1 MSWFNFSSKKRPD
14 AQGFAP
20 KRKGQELPQA
30 FILEPIL
37 TPSGLLDGTD
47 NPIDIVDIDIS
58 VDQIADIDIPEI
70 EESFGDTS
78 DNDLEEIAFV
88 TSVEGEET
96 LEEIPFVTSLDDVAE
111 SEATDEALT
120 DETPLNESLLTGLD
134 SSSVTFESGVFTVG
148 QTGEVSV
155 DFLFD
160 GGGYEGELAV
170 FSLEG
175 MEEFEPGSEAFI
187 QEAASRGLSD
197 SELGHV
203 VISDQ
208 TEGARFVG
216 ELGESDQNSGEYLGV
231 KTVQMRPGD
240 EFGFMLVPNSTVQR
254 VFDNPDVGGAARP
267 LFSMATA
274 NPDDGFHVGQIAD
287 VTGDGS
293 TFVMEDLR
301 VDTKSDGD
309 YNDVIFQVRGATGE
323 AALIDEVID
332 SGKDWRETD
341 LGQALID
348 YAEPY
353 ITPDTPDDG
362 GLLTDELVGESPT
375 NDIPVDE
382 GEIVTEPTTDES
394 TDVVIDEPV
403 NNSEIVTEPTTDSEL
418 AEPVQYEFPQEN
430 QPLVGIID
438 TGFSDNNPDIDYS
451 RISLGQD
458 RIDGDNNPLME
469 AGEGNEHGTHVLGII
484 GATQDNDI
492 GVEGIN
498 DDAPLWVGRAV
509 GSGKWAESLV
519 EFVDAAQESGQPN
532 AVVNLSMDLT
542 QIDADGNVT
551 TRYEFT
557 PMERA
562 AIEYARQN
570 NVMLVVAAGN
580 DGDVMS
586 VLGQASQEFD
596 NILTVGA
603 AEQFDLETS
612 VWKGAD
618 RTDYS
623 SYGHGLDVMAY
634 GGTADNPQLSLAEE
648 GTSGMAGT
656 SVATAKV
663 TGAVSQVWA
672 ANPELSYR
680 QVVEIIK
687 NTATDLGST
696 GHDAETGAGLLNI
709 AAAVHLAKATKPE
722 EHITPN
728 LLIPETWNGEGVF
741 TAGDRAVNDNAPTLT
756 VHNLHASPN
765 EVISAANF
773 FSVTHQDGNSIVQ
786 YKFYSSDQMPGSGYF
801 TLNGVKTGVSFTIN
815 ADQLKDLQFVSGSE
829 PGKTQT
835 FSIRASDGKVWSSAI
850 NAVVNPQTINGSIQ
864 ENKQPEII
872 VHNRAFKPEE
882 TVPLSTLFSVN
893 DADGDAMQIYHIYD
907 RNHGDNSGYITL
919 NGVKQSGSIYV
930 NASQLKDMQFVASSE
945 AGKTET
951 LAIRAFD
958 GKHWSQYSNFV
969 ANPLPINGS
978 AATNRLPVISINNV
992 TLSPGATVAG
1002 SSLFSVQDS
1011 DGDDIQSYYFHN
1023 RDSGSKSGYFT
1034 LNGVK
1039 QPRTLYIN
1047 ASQLKDLQFVAGSE
1061 PDKEQSI
1068 VISAFDGKHWSDDL
1082 VVPINSSG
1090 SAQSPTD
1097 SLSSVA
1103 KKAIDDVYQV
1113 NKNKLGQPISEPV
1126 DLGNG
1131 FLKQSFESGYITWN
1145 GQKAVPY
1152 FIGTGH
1158 QLPNIDLP
1166 ETIFPIWQP
1175 TPTANIIDA
1184 LDGRHTYPNMRG
1196 SSEYWVDLKGSKNVI
1211 NLAARNTGLAH
1222 PDLRT
1227 TVYRDLG
1234 NGQLQQI
1241 PLTGVNPDDNYASLQ
1256 DLSAGKYLIKVDV
1269 EQEKADIPYEMIVNL
1284 DQAGDSLAKARN
1296 LNREYGKIDGKRI
1309 IVSDHVGL
1317 PVGDKDLYAF
1327 TTSNFQPVL
1336 QFAVRSLYSDLNQ
1349 ETKNRSLD
1357 GDIKMRLLDANG
1369 KEVLSVNSVNRKPT
1383 FAAENLKPNSKY
1395 YIEVTARNG
1404 SRTNYDLVLNFEQI
1418 WAQSGRHEFKGLTG
1432 QIEYNFRVDS
1442 NATDRTLHTAVRDV
1456 RGQTIDSIHYTS
1468 KIYRKQ
1474 NGQWVAVN
1482 PNSTG
1487 NSVLRYDSLRPG
1499 EYRVVMTPKPSM
1511 PSSSYTFVHNLDQAG
1526 QTRSDAR
1533 NLGQIGGKRV
1543 TVNDHVGVPTGELD
1557 YYKFSTGSDP
1567 RLLQFAVRHP
1577 SGSGSLPLEGDVELI
1592 LYDKNGKQLKKVN
1605 SRNRKSTYD
1614 EYELKANSEY
1624 YVRVKAKSGDSGNYH
1639 LVLNAKVKRNTGG
1652 TNPNPNYIY
1661 KEADYLNTLYQDNV
1675 GNTIS
1680 SEYDWYHKN
1689 RYATDSI
1696 DGHGVDGKVYAL
1708 VGGEVIEAKNGK
1720 VLPDHQK
1727 NTEAKRNKVW
1737 KYNGTVAIFNSE
1749 LNKTFIYWHFAE
1761 GSVDESLKN
1770 KTIKAGSLIGVEGET
1785 GVSFGVHTHI
1795 QVHNGR
1801 VTVDMAN
1808 SKAPHR
1814 TSRLHIPTVFQKA
1827 VRKGLVKLYR

>member
-1 MSWFNFSSKKRPD
+1 MESSDVATSKQTATVPSTASSTKARSHNGVFRWLTSFWNGLFGSKSPPHNQSLVD
-14 AQGFAP
+14 KSP
-20 KRKGQELPQA
+20 VLLQA
-30 FILEPIL
+30 FILEPMY
-37 TPSGLLDGTD
+37 TPSGLVDG
-47 NPIDIVDIDIS
+47 IDDTPDLATMDIDTPELPELGEDWDIS
-58 VDQIADIDIPEI
+58 DEDSQTFSHGDGDVDLIPE
-70 EESFGDTS
+70 DTADS
-78 DNDLEEIAFV
+78 IA
-88 TSVEGEET
+88 ET
-96 LEEIPFVTSLDDVAE
+96 TP
-111 SEATDEALT
+111 
-120 DETPLNESLLTGLD
+120 ETPLLTDQLED
-134 SSSVTFESGVFTVG
+134 IPFINPTFESGTFTVG
-148 QTGEVSV
+148 ETGDVSI

-160 GGGYEGELAV
+160 GGNYQGELAI
-170 FSLEG
+170 FSLDG
-175 MEEFEPGSEAFI
+175 MDEFEPGSEEFI
-187 QEAASRGLSD
+187 QEAASRALSD
-197 SELGHV
+197 SELGH
-203 VISDQ
+203 IAIADQ
-208 TEGARFVG
+208 TEGARFSD
-216 ELGESDQNSGEYLGV
+216 ELAEVNDNAGEYLGV
-231 KTVQMRPGD
+231 KTFQMRPGD
-240 EFGFMLVPNSTVQR
+240 EFGVMLVPNSTVQQ
-254 VFDNPDVGGAARP
+254 VFDNPDAGGAVRP

-274 NPDDGFHVGQIAD
+274 NPEDAFHTGQIAD

-301 VDTKSDGD
+301 VDADWNDQD
-309 YNDVIFQVRGATGE
+309 YNDIVFQVRGATGK
-323 AALIDEVID
+323 AALMDDVVD
-332 SGKDWRETD
+332 PNHDWRGTD
-341 LGQALID
+341 MGEALTT
-348 YAEPY
+348 YARPY

-375 NDIPVDE
+375 DDSPVDE
-382 GEIVTEPTTDES
+382 SEIVTEPTTEES

-403 NNSEIVTEPTTDSEL
+403 NNSEIVTEPTTASEL

-438 TGFSDNNPDIDYS
+438 TGFSENNPDIDYS

-532 AVVNLSMDLT
+532 AVVNLSLDLT

-603 AEQFDLETS
+603 AEQFDPETS
-612 VWKGAD
+612 VWKGSD

-634 GGTADNPQLSLAEE
+634 GGTADNPQLSLTGE

-696 GHDAETGAGLLNI
+696 SHDAETGAGLLNI
-709 AAAVHLAKATKPE
+709 AAAVHLAKATTAR
-722 EHITPN
+722 EHSTPAI
-728 LLIPETWNGEGVF
+728 LSPETWSGEGVF
-741 TAGDRAVNDNAPTLT
+741 TPGERAVQSVIVPPEWRRWYYGWLNDNNPSDTFAFSIDEPTPLQFSLNFMGSAVLRKNGQVVLEGKSDGNMLYAGSDGKLSPGSYVLT
-756 VHNLHASPN
+756 VNRGNHSKIDEYRLIMNFLEGSQGQEVPIIDYLPSPTPTQPPDEDSPITDLPELIKKVAEKRAKEAILKAYQTN
-765 EVISAANF
+765 QGELDNSLEDIQVHWKAF
-773 FSVTHQDGNSIVQ
+773 DGMNVPAVH
-786 YKFYSSDQMPGSGYF
+786 YFDGGYIIW
-801 TLNGVKTGVSFTIN
+801 NGVK
-815 ADQLKDLQFVSGSE
+815 
-829 PGKTQT
+829 
-835 FSIRASDGKVWSSAI
+835 AI
-850 NAVVNPQTINGSIQ
+850 T
-864 ENKQPEII
+864 
-872 VHNRAFKPEE
+872 
-882 TVPLSTLFSVN
+882 
-893 DADGDAMQIYHIYD
+893 
-907 RNHGDNSGYITL
+907 
-919 NGVKQSGSIYV
+919 
-930 NASQLKDMQFVASSE
+930 
-945 AGKTET
+945 
-951 LAIRAFD
+951 
-958 GKHWSQYSNFV
+958 
-969 ANPLPINGS
+969 
-978 AATNRLPVISINNV
+978 
-992 TLSPGATVAG
+992 
-1002 SSLFSVQDS
+1002 
-1011 DGDDIQSYYFHN
+1011 
-1023 RDSGSKSGYFT
+1023 YFT
-1034 LNGVK
+1034 
-1039 QPRTLYIN
+1039 
-1047 ASQLKDLQFVAGSE
+1047 
-1061 PDKEQSI
+1061 
-1068 VISAFDGKHWSDDL
+1068 
-1082 VVPINSSG
+1082 
-1090 SAQSPTD
+1090 
-1097 SLSSVA
+1097 
-1103 KKAIDDVYQV
+1103 
-1113 NKNKLGQPISEPV
+1113 
-1126 DLGNG
+1126 
-1131 FLKQSFESGYITWN
+1131 
-1145 GQKAVPY
+1145 
-1152 FIGTGH
+1152 GTGH

-1166 ETIFPIWQP
+1166 ETIYPIWQP
-1175 TPTANIIDA
+1175 TPPVNIIDVP
-1184 LDGRHTYPNMRG
+1184 DGRHIYPNMRG
-1196 SSEYWVDLKGSKNVI
+1196 SSEYWVDLKGSKNVMH
-1211 NLAARNTGLAH
+1211 LAARDTVLTH

-1234 NGQLQQI
+1234 NGRLQQV
-1241 PLTGVNPDDNYASLQ
+1241 PLTGVNPDDNYASFQNLR
-1256 DLSAGKYLIKVDV
+1256 AGTYLIKVDV
-1269 EQEKADIPYEMIVNL
+1269 AQDKANVPYEMIVNL
-1284 DQAGDSLAKARN
+1284 DQAGDSLAKTRN

-1309 IVSDHVGL
+1309 IVSDHVGV
-1317 PVGDKDLYAF
+1317 PQGDKDLYAF

-1349 ETKNRSLD
+1349 ETKNRLLD
-1357 GDIKMRLLDANG
+1357 GDIKMRLLDSNG
-1369 KEVLSVNSVNRKPT
+1369 NKVLSVDSVNRKPT

-1404 SRTNYDLVLNFEQI
+1404 SRTNYDLVLNFEQL

-1432 QIEYNFRVDS
+1432 QLEYNFRVDS

-1456 RGQTIDSIHYTS
+1456 NGKIIDSIHYTS
-1468 KIYRKQ
+1468 KIYRQQ

-1487 NSVLRYDSLRPG
+1487 NSVFRYDSLRPG
-1499 EYRVVMTPKPSM
+1499 KYRVVMTPKPSM

-1592 LYDKNGKQLKKVN
+1592 LYDKNGKELKKVN

-1624 YVRVKAKSGDSGNYH
+1624 YVRVKAQSGDSGNYH
-1639 LVLNAKVKRNTGG
+1639 LVLNAEVKRNTGG

-1661 KEADYLNTLYQDNV
+1661 TNADYLNALYQDNI
-1675 GNTIS
+1675 N
-1680 SEYDWYHKN
+1680 N
-1689 RYATDSI
+1689 RLGSNSHNHDHIIREAVDSI
-1696 DGHGVDGKVYAL
+1696 DGDSNPGIYAL

-1720 VLPDHQK
+1720 EVSSK
-1727 NTEAKRNKVW
+1727 YW
-1737 KYNGTVAIFNSE
+1737 GYNGTVAIYNKE
-1749 LNKTFIYWHFAE
+1749 LNQTFIYWHLAE
-1761 GSVDESLKN
+1761 GSINENLQG
-1770 KTIKAGSLIGVEGET
+1770 KTIAAGSLIGKEGNT
-1785 GVSFGVHTHI
+1785 GASYGSHTHVE
-1795 QVHNGR
+1795 VHNNR
-1801 VTVDMAN
+1801 AYVNMSNPLNPQSPAN
-1808 SKAPHR
+1808 SG
-1814 TSRLHIPTVFQKA
+1814 RLHVPTVFQNA
-1827 VRKGLVKLYR
+1827 VRKGLVKLYK